1 MHISV
6 IIPTYNRAKLLD
18 KLLDNLFQQS
28 LPSNVSW
35 EIIVVDNNSSDNT
48 EKIALQKKFLSPVPL
63 IYVKEKNKDHLML
76 VIEELK

>member
-6 IIPTYNRAKLLD
+6 IIPTCNRAESLD

-28 LPSNVSW
+28 LPSSVSW

-48 EKIALQKKFLSPVPL
+48 EKVALQKNSYLQYL
-63 IYVKEKNKDHLML
+63 
-76 VIEELK
+76 

>member
-6 IIPTYNRAKLLD
+6 IIPTYNRAKLLN
-18 KLLDNLFQQS
+18 KLLNNLFQQS

-63 IYVKEKNKDHLML
+63 IYVKEKKTRIILCS
-76 VIEELK
+76 

>member
-6 IIPTYNRAKLLD
+6 IIPTCNRAESLD

-28 LPSNVSW
+28 LPSSVSW

-48 EKIALQKKFLSPVPL
+48 EKIALQKNFYLQYL
-63 IYVKEKNKDHLML
+63 
-76 VIEELK
+76 

>member
-6 IIPTYNRAKLLD
+6 IIPTCNRAESLD

-48 EKIALQKKFLSPVPL
+48 EKIALQKKSYLQYLWF
-63 IYVKEKNKDHLML
+63 M
-76 VIEELK
+76 

>member
-48 EKIALQKKFLSPVPL
+48 EKIALQKKLLSPVPL
-63 IYVKEKNKDHLML
+63 IYVKEKKTRIILCS
-76 VIEELK
+76 